1 MIEIIDFLF
10 AEEQMFT
17 TVTLILLIAL
27 LIGNI
32 LADKYRKYEIIDANG
47 AVELMNDE
55 DLIIL
60 DVREK
65 KERKAGYIDGDT
77 HIPLANVKN
86 KLDTLDKDKTVL
98 VYCRSG
104 SRSSHIAGLLTRN
117 EFENVYNLKG
127 GIQAWKKAKLP
138 IKT

>member
-127 GIQAWKKAKLP
+127 GIQAWKRAKLP
-138 IKT
+138 VKT